1 MYKFEQKTS
10 NNIGICLGNDLING
24 RTIQISPDTVDDDNL
39 NFPDAYFDNLDL
51 NNRTYYY
58 IKFAVTPL
66 QTDQNIRLQISA
78 GNENSLDTYAEQFIQ
93 SYRVPNQYA
102 TNSSKL
108 YFETIIAPNA
118 NYSTIWWKLQ
128 RTSEDYREE
137 SGEHRSA
144 SISDV
149 EIRPVVNKIIN
160 KKIRKLGVQGPPSM
174 LMCIN
179 GEPIRIGKNG
189 IYELNNPNINIDFL
203 SFIPKL
209 NDFFIIDYQYEEG
222 EE

>member
-1 MYKFEQKTS
+1 M
-10 NNIGICLGNDLING
+10 
-24 RTIQISPDTVDDDNL
+24 
-39 NFPDAYFDNLDL
+39 
-51 NNRTYYY
+51 
-58 IKFAVTPL
+58 
-66 QTDQNIRLQISA
+66 
-78 GNENSLDTYAEQFIQ
+78 
-93 SYRVPNQYA
+93 
-102 TNSSKL
+102 
-108 YFETIIAPNA
+108 
-118 NYSTIWWKLQ
+118 Q

-144 SISDV
+144 SVSDI

-209 NDFFIIDYQYEEG
+209 NDFFIIDY
-222 EE
+222 